1 MIAPNDL
8 VQSSSER
15 PLRLRLRGDVEI
27 CRQIFQGRTYWMVKD
42 PLTLRYFRF
51 EDEEFAILRMI
62 DGRSSP
68 AEIQRN
74 FEERFVPQRL
84 PLTHLES
91 LVARLFEQA
100 LLVSDAPAQGERLHE
115 RCERRRWQERLAACS
130 NILCVQLPG
139 ANPDALLAR
148 LNRYI
153 GWIFSGPCVVASGL
167 LIMAACLLVAV
178 QFDVFLS
185 RLPGFHQFFGL
196 HNWLLLAMVLSGT
209 KVLHEFGHGLACKR
223 FGGECHELG
232 LMFLVLTPCLYC
244 NVSDSWMIPSKWRR
258 AGIGAA
264 GMYIELV
271 LAAISTFLWW
281 FSDVGLLH
289 YLCLNVMFVCSVSTL
304 LFNANPLMRYDGYFI
319 FSDLLEIP
327 NLRQK
332 ASAILVRWLGR
343 CVTGV
348 ARPPDPFLPARHR
361 GVFAVY
367 ALAAAVY
374 RWIVAAAILWFLY
387 RALEPY
393 GLKIVSQLLVAMS
406 LYSLALRPVGQL
418 ATWLCVPGRTRQV
431 DKLRIAGSLCLFA
444 AVLAVAGL
452 TPIPFHIA
460 CAVQVQPQA
469 AASVYVDVPGTLIS
483 LHVRPDE
490 YVRRGQVL
498 ATLRNSDIELAALR
512 LQGEREQLSA
522 RLAALQMQAYTDEKA
537 LLEISEV
544 SEAIAALE
552 RHIQQQQEDLQRLT
566 IIAPCDGIVFA
577 AQRLLPSDDTERLPE
592 WTGHPLQPDNLTA
605 VLREGVTICKIGDPR
620 QWEAILEIDEHAM
633 EFVQP
638 GQAVT
643 MCMDQRRGER
653 ITSHIAQVSRTET
666 RLTPTGFSD
675 TQVHNQPRRASTRSQ
690 PPRLSPTYQASV
702 LLPPG
707 DGIVLAG
714 GRGQARIRVGYRSAG
729 QRLWDALCRTFH
741 FEM

>member
-1 MIAPNDL
+1 MIAPHDL
-8 VQSSSER
+8 RQSSSQR

-27 CRQIFQGRTYWMVKD
+27 CRQTFQGHTYWMVKD

-91 LVARLFEQA
+91 LIARLFQQA

-115 RCERRRWQERLAACS
+115 RFQRRRWQERRAAYS

-139 ANPDALLAR
+139 VNPDGLLAW
-148 LNRYI
+148 LNRYV
-153 GWIFSGPCVVASGL
+153 GWMFSGPCVVASGL
-167 LIMAACLLVAV
+167 LILAACLLVAV
-178 QFDVFLS
+178 QFDLFLR
-185 RLPGFHQFFGL
+185 RLPEFHQFFGL
-196 HNWLLLAMVLSGT
+196 HNWLLLAAVLSGT

-264 GMYIELV
+264 GMYVELV
-271 LAAISTFLWW
+271 LAALCTFLWW
-281 FSDVGLLH
+281 FSEVGWLH

-304 LFNANPLMRYDGYFI
+304 LFNANPLMRYDGYFL
-319 FSDLLEIP
+319 FADLLEIP

-332 ASAILVRWLGR
+332 ASAILARWLGR

-348 ARPPDPFLPARHR
+348 ARPADPFLPTRHR

-374 RWIVAAAILWFLY
+374 RWIVAAAILVFLY
-387 RALEPY
+387 RVLEPY
-393 GLKIVSQLLVAMS
+393 GLKIVSQLLVALS
-406 LYSLALRPVGQL
+406 LYGLALRPLVQL
-418 ATWLCVPGRTRQV
+418 ATWLRVPGRTRHV
-431 DKLRIAGSLCLFA
+431 EKLRVAGFLCLLA
-444 AVLAVAGL
+444 AVLAVAAWMPL
-452 TPIPFHIA
+452 PYYIA
-460 CAVQVQPQA
+460 CAVQVQPQD
-469 AASVYVDVPGTLIS
+469 AASVYVDVAGTLVS

-490 YVRRGQVL
+490 HVRRGQVL
-498 ATLRNSDIELAALR
+498 ATLRNTDLELSTLR
-512 LQGEREQLSA
+512 LQGEHAQLTA
-522 RLAALQMQAYTDEKA
+522 RLTALQLQAYTDEKA
-537 LLEISEV
+537 LLEMSEV
-544 SEAIAALE
+544 SEAIAALDQHLQ
-552 RHIQQQQEDLQRLT
+552 RQQEDLQRLT
-566 IIAPCDGIVFA
+566 ITAPCDGVVFA
-577 AQRLLPSDDTERLPE
+577 AQPLPPADDSERLPA
-592 WTGHPLQPDNLTA
+592 WTGHPLQPDNVSA
-605 VLREGVTICKIGDPR
+605 VLQEGVTICQIGDPR

-633 EFVQP
+633 EFVQA
-638 GQAVT
+638 GQSVT
-643 MCMDQRRGER
+643 LCLEQRRGEQL
-653 ITSHIAQVSRTET
+653 TGHIAQVSRTET

-675 TQVHNQPRRASTRSQ
+675 PRVHDQPRPVSARSRL
-690 PPRLSPTYQASV
+690 PRLSPTYQASV
-702 LLPPG
+702 PLPPG

-714 GRGQARIRVGYRSAG
+714 GRGQAWIRVGYRSAG